1 MIHYTLPSMVDGLA
15 LAASYVPAGATDE
28 SDTAYSVVY
37 TGVEGL
43 TLSYGLGTSDQDA
56 AGAGGTAANADTTS
70 MKASY
75 AIGSFTVAYSD
86 HDHDSNTATSDQS
99 ATSWKVSY
107 TVSDALSVTY
117 ATESIDD
124 NATLA
129 TSDAEYT
136 KITAAHTSGGMTVS
150 ANYQEASNGGYTTA
164 TDEDIEYIG
173 LSVSFAF

>member
-1 MIHYTLPSMVDGLA
+1 MVDGLA
-15 LAASYVPAGATDE
+15 VGVSYLPAGANDE
-28 SDTAYSVVY
+28 SDTAYSLVY

-43 TLSYGLGTSDQDA
+43 TLSYGSGTNDADA
-56 AGAGGTAANADTTS
+56 AGTCVEHAANADTTS

-86 HDHDSNTATSDQS
+86 HDHDSNTDTSDQT

-117 ATESIDD
+117 ATETIDD

-150 ANYQEASNGGYTTA
+150 ANYQEANNGGYTTA
-164 TDEDIEYIG
+164 IDEDIEYIG